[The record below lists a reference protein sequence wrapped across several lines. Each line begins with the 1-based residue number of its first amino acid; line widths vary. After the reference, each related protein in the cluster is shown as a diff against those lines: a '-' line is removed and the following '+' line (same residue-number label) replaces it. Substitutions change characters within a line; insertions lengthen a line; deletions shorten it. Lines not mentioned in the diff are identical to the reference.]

1 MASAEI
7 HSIQSVS
14 GNQPRMR
21 RLPEEAGQT
30 FLPGTPVQ
38 LASGDGGVKAW
49 DGVTVAF
56 GIAGFSKEFG
66 NNLAA
71 LGVTPTAAVNP
82 TPQPSTGQAVPFEP
96 SAVSISRPLFRD
108 GRQGFE
114 VSVAD
119 TIFLGQVGPSQS
131 TVATDVSKQYGLTLD
146 ADGHWYVDKTKTGAS
161 AVVEIVRLDPND
173 QGILG
178 STTRGVYFVVLPG
191 AAQLVA

>member
-7 HSIQSVS
+7 HSIQTVS

-38 LASGDGGVKAW
+38 LAAGDGGVKAW
-49 DGVTVAF
+49 DGATVAN

-82 TPQPSTGQAVPFEP
+82 TPQPSFGVGVPFEP
-96 SAVSISRPLFRD
+96 QAVNITRPMFRD

-114 VSVAD
+114 VAVAD
-119 TIFLGQVGPSQS
+119 TIFYGQVGPAQ
-131 TVATDVSKQYGLTLD
+131 TALATDVGKQYGMTID
-146 ADGHWYVDKTKTGAS
+146 ADGHWYVDKTKGGGS
-161 AVVEIVRLDPND
+161 VVVEIVRIDPND
-173 QGILG
+173 Q
-178 STTRGVYFVVLPG
+178 SATPRGVYFIVLPA

>member
-1 MASAEI
+1 MASTEI
-7 HSIQSVS
+7 HSIQTVS

-30 FLPGTPVQ
+30 FLAGTPVQ
-38 LASGDGGVKAW
+38 LAAGDGGVKAW

-71 LGVTPTAAVNP
+71 LGVNPTAAVNP
-82 TPQPSTGQAVPFEP
+82 NPQPSFGGAVPFQP
-96 SAVSISRPLFRD
+96 AAVNISRPQFRD

-114 VSVAD
+114 VAVAD
-119 TIFLGQVGPSQS
+119 TVFLGQVGPAQF
-131 TVATDVSKQYGLTLD
+131 TLATDVTKQFGMTLD
-146 ADGHWYVDKTKTGAS
+146 ADGHWFVDKTKVGAA

-173 QGILG
+173 QGVLG
-178 STTRGVYFVVLPG
+178 VTTRGVYFIVLPA
-191 AAQLVA
+191 AAQMVA

>member
-1 MASAEI
+1 VASAEI
-7 HSIQSVS
+7 HSIQTVS
-14 GNQPRMR
+14 GQQPRMR

-38 LASGDGGVKAW
+38 LAAGDGGVKAW

-56 GIAGFSKEFG
+56 GIAGFSKEAG

-71 LGVTPTAAVNP
+71 LGTTPTAAVNP
-82 TPQPSTGQAVPFEP
+82 NPQPSFGAVPFQP
-96 SAVSISRPLFRD
+96 AAKNFTRPLFID

-114 VSVAD
+114 VAVAD
-119 TIFLGQVGPSQS
+119 TIFLGQVGPAQF
-131 TVATDVSKQYGLTLD
+131 TVATDVTKQYGLTLD
-146 ADGHWYVDKTKTGAS
+146 ADGHWFVDKTKIGAA

-173 QGILG
+173 QGTLG
-178 STTRGVYFVVLPG
+178 VTTRGVYFIVLPA